1 MKGCVKNMF
10 NKTSEVKPRVATY
23 YRVGSHQ
30 QLMRKGLKVVCYARS
45 KTRKE
50 LDEQVKK
57 LREYC
62 ERERFEIIDVQQELC
77 EGRSDHRL
85 PLYFA
90 IKNKKA
96 DAIVVTDF
104 SKISRDME
112 FAIEVMGMVNKHNKF
127 LINATVGTVVETEVP
142 LLKMI
147 FQS

>member
-1 MKGCVKNMF
+1 MLE
-10 NKTSEVKPRVATY
+10 KTSDRENNVAVY
-23 YRVGSHQ
+23 YRSGSHQ
-30 QLMRKGLKVVCYARS
+30 QLMCKGLKVVCYARS

-57 LREYC
+57 LRAFC
-62 ERERFEIIDVQQELC
+62 EREQFEIIDVQQERC
-77 EGRSDHRL
+77 NGRSDHRL

-112 FAIEVMGMVNKHNKF
+112 FAIEVMGMVNKHNKV
-127 LINATVGTVVETEVP
+127 LINATVGTVIETEVP
-142 LLKMI
+142 LLKTI